1 MRANTV
7 KPGKVEIVGEFSRK
21 AVGNLLAD
29 VIAWIEEGR
38 PTGRGN
44 DVDVAA
50 ELLGEEHV
58 RVYGKAKVKKVDVV
72 DGGVVLR

>member
-1 MRANTV
+1 MRANIV
-7 KPGKVEIVGEFSRK
+7 KPGKVEIVGELSRK

-38 PTGRGN
+38 PTDREK
-44 DVDVAA
+44 DVDAAA

-58 RVYGKAKVKKVDVV
+58 RVYGKSKLKKFDVV
-72 DGGVVLR
+72 DGVVLR